1 MIIIGGI
8 AFVLVLVVLL
18 LLLMTFRRWTL
29 DEAKTEA
36 RLRSPGSHTVVYVIP
51 DGQDPTELMA
61 AMTGAGFVSVVD
73 TMAGLERLVVECGE
87 KDRTRVRRTIEQVQR
102 SRLEGSE
109 VDRSPVS
116 FEDEP
121 KDSPGPLPA

>member
-8 AFVLVLVVLL
+8 AFILVLVVLL

-36 RLRSPGSHTVVYVIP
+36 RLMSPETHRVVYVIP
-51 DGQDPTELMA
+51 DGEDPTALMA
-61 AMTGAGFVSVVD
+61 ALTGAGFVSVVD
-73 TMAGLERLVVECGE
+73 TRAGLERLLVECE
-87 KDRTRVRRTIEQVQR
+87 ERDRTRVRLAIERVQR
-102 SRLEGSE
+102 SGREGSE
-109 VDRSPVS
+109 VDVRPVS

-121 KDSPGPLPA
+121 KDFPGPLPA

>member
-61 AMTGAGFVSVVD
+61 AMTGAGFVAVVD

-87 KDRTRVRRTIEQVQR
+87 KDRTRVRRTIERVQR

-109 VDRSPVS
+109 ADRSPVS